1 MKKVIIAVAA
11 GLILPVGPVIADE
24 GFSAGASIGTG
35 RIEVDAPGSDFE
47 GDDLG
52 WKAFGAYQFGDH
64 FGIEGGY
71 IDFGEPDDTI
81 LGTNI
86 EVELDGFDIFAVGTI
101 HATENFDIFGKAGV
115 IFWDAGISGAG
126 VSDSDDG
133 TDLALGFGGKY
144 KVNDRFGIRGEWEWF
159 DIDDSDTVWM
169 LSIGGEFR
177 FQ

>member
-1 MKKVIIAVAA
+1 M
-11 GLILPVGPVIADE
+11 
-24 GFSAGASIGTG
+24 
-35 RIEVDAPGSDFE
+35 
-47 GDDLG
+47 
-52 WKAFGAYQFGDH
+52 Y
-64 FGIEGGY
+64 
-71 IDFGEPDDTI
+71 
-81 LGTNI
+81 
-86 EVELDGFDIFAVGTI
+86 DIFAVGTI
-101 HATENFDIFGKAGV
+101 PATENFDIFGKAGV
-115 IFWDAGISGAG
+115 IFWDADISGVG